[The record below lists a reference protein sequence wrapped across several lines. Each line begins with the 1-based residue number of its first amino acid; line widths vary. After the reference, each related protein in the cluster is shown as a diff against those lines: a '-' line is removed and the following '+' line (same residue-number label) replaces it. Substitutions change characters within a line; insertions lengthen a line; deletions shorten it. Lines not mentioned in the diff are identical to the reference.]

1 MHKELIFFFS
11 LLGAKATSGALPA
24 DIEAN
29 WARLYVIAQSH
40 QVESL
45 CAYGLLEGNY
55 MMEQSVWDA
64 FLSKMTACAAQDRR
78 QEEMLRLFAEAMEKA
93 GADYMPIKGAVL
105 KGMYPYSDMRF
116 MVDTDVL
123 IRKEQYPVIAKAME
137 EAGFVFEKESDHEY
151 VYTKDGMSIELH
163 KSLVPSYDTALSA
176 YYGDGWQFAR
186 QAGGHLYALGKE
198 DTFVYLL
205 SHFAKH
211 YQEGGGGIKAVLDIW
226 LFLKKEPDMAY
237 CMAQFEKLG
246 IKTFAENVM
255 RLGHVWFDGTPSDE
269 ITEAMTQ
276 FVVESSSLGSA
287 ENAALA
293 KRTYGGKKSL
303 LETVFPKAKSLQ
315 YIYPALQKRPWL
327 LPYYWGC
334 RIFRV
339 TFFGKEK
346 RDGLKAENEVVTE
359 EKLEAFRAHMEM
371 VGLDTKQRV
380 L

>member
-1 MHKELIFFFS
+1 MHKELTFLFS
-11 LLGAKATSGALPA
+11 LLAAKATGGEAPPDVGA
-24 DIEAN
+24 D
-29 WARLYVIAQSH
+29 WVRLYMIAQAH

-45 CAYGLLEGNY
+45 LAYGVLEGNY
-55 MMEQSVWDA
+55 MMEQGVWDA

-78 QEEMLRLFAEAMEKA
+78 QEEMLRLFSSAMEKA

-105 KGMYPYSDMRF
+105 KSMYQYCDMRF

-137 EAGFVFEKESDHEY
+137 EAGFTFEKESDHEY
-151 VYTKDGMSIELH
+151 VYVKDGMSLELH
-163 KSLVPSYDTALSA
+163 KSLVPSYDTALFA
-176 YYGDGWQFAR
+176 YYQDGWQFAR
-186 QAGGHLYALGKE
+186 HAGGHLYALGKE

-226 LFLKKEPDMAY
+226 LFLKKAPDMAY
-237 CMAQFEKLG
+237 CMEQFEKLG
-246 IKTFAENVM
+246 IKTFVENVM
-255 RLGHVWFDGTPSDE
+255 RLGGVWFDGAPSDE

-276 FVVESSSLGSA
+276 FIVESSSLGTA

-293 KRTYGGKKSL
+293 KRTYGGKKSVL
-303 LETVFPKAKSLQ
+303 QMLFPKAKSLQ

-327 LPYYWGC
+327 LPFYWVC
-334 RIFRV
+334 RICRLA
-339 TFFGKEK
+339 FFGKEK
-346 RDGLKAENEVVTE
+346 RDNLKAENNVVTD

-371 VGLDTKQRV
+371 VGLDTTQRV